1 MLRDEL
7 RRKNAELEAERVAKT
22 RLLKAKDQE
31 IKAKDSEVKAKLEN
45 AKTEREF
52 LAQELEQS
60 RQNFRSLERK
70 QENFNKRALS
80 DTINGHSEHAT
91 SGQGSSKKPKLEPK
105 QSPGVRKRRLSKG
118 RLYL

>member
-70 QENFNKRALS
+70 QENCI
-80 DTINGHSEHAT
+80 T
-91 SGQGSSKKPKLEPK
+91 
-105 QSPGVRKRRLSKG
+105 
-118 RLYL
+118 

>member
-7 RRKNAELEAERVAKT
+7 RRKSAELEAERVAKT
-22 RLLKAKDQE
+22 QLLKAKDQE
-31 IKAKDSEVKAKLEN
+31 MKVKEGEVKAKLEN

-70 QENFNKRALS
+70 QDSFNKRVLS
-80 DTINGHSEHAT
+80 DTINGYSGHAA
-91 SGQGSSKKPKLEPK
+91 SGQGSSKKPKLEPQ
-105 QSPGVRKRRLSKG
+105 QSQAERKRRSSKG